1 MSIRKKKGFTL
12 IELIAV
18 LVIMAIIALIVTPL
32 VMNII
37 RNARTAADKRSVDAY
52 GRSIEI
58 AIAGYLLDTGKFPT
72 SMNQLTVEYK
82 GDEVVCTT
90 TQIKSDSSVYLAG
103 CTVGG
108 REVKDYTYGS
118 EEAAPTYTA
127 YKVGD
132 EVKYN
137 NVDYYVIKNSGVNEE
152 EVQLLKKDPLTVAQ
166 VNQYGAGHVNMYVT
180 QDTSSAY
187 YQQAHDYNNDGT
199 VGGMAYYTSATCG
212 YNGSEWVDSGCTTDY
227 AQSEVKYVVDAWK
240 TAQAPLATNARL
252 ITLDDL
258 TDNLGMELNKTN
270 PTTYQI
276 TVTEDTPT
284 WVMGENYWYRTMTTD
299 TDNVGQVWY
308 VDNRSYAYVNPG
320 RVQGYSGA
328 VRPVITL
335 KKSAIKE
342 AEEEIIDGNID
353 NKDSGNIK
361 SDTNEIIDK
370 EDIDIKDANDT
381 TANINERNNVKAPNT
396 LEKVSIVFILIGIV
410 LVSISTIIV
419 IKNKDLFKK

>member
-18 LVIMAIIALIVTPL
+18 LVIMAILALIVTPL

-37 RNARTAADKRSVDAY
+37 RKAKTAADKRSIDAY

-58 AIAGYLLDTGKFPT
+58 AIAGYLLDTGTFPT

-108 REVKDYTYGS
+108 REVKDYTYGE

-166 VNQYGAGHVNMYVT
+166 VNQFGAGHVNMYVT

-187 YQQAHDYNNDGT
+187 YQQAYNINYNGT
-199 VGGMAYYTSATCG
+199 DTGIGGMAYYTSATCTNYG
-212 YNGSEWVDSGCTTDY
+212 DNSGCTTDY
-227 AQSEVKYVVDAWK
+227 AQSEIKYVVDAWK
-240 TAQAPLATNARL
+240 TAQAPQATNARL

-258 TDNLGMELNKTN
+258 TDNLGMELNRTN
-270 PTTYQI
+270 PTTYQV

-284 WVMGENYWYRTMTTD
+284 WVMGENYWYWTMTTN
-299 TDNVGQVWY
+299 TDKTADVWD
-308 VDNRSYAYVNPG
+308 VIPRSNAYVISNS
-320 RVQGYSGA
+320 VQYYNYA

-335 KKSAIKE
+335 SKT
-342 AEEEIIDGNID
+342 NI
-353 NKDSGNIK
+353 S
-361 SDTNEIIDK
+361 S
-370 EDIDIKDANDT
+370 
-381 TANINERNNVKAPNT
+381 
-396 LEKVSIVFILIGIV
+396 
-410 LVSISTIIV
+410 
-419 IKNKDLFKK
+419 

>member
-199 VGGMAYYTSATCG
+199 VGGMAYYTSATCNG
-212 YNGSEWVDSGCTTDY
+212 YGDSSGCTTNY
-227 AQSEVKYVVDAWK
+227 AQSEIKYVVDAWK
-240 TAQAPLATNARL
+240 TAQAPNATNARL

-258 TDNLGMELNKTN
+258 TDNLGMELNRTN
-270 PTTYQI
+270 PTSYQI
-276 TVTEDTPT
+276 NVTEDTPT
-284 WVMGENYWYRTMTTD
+284 WVMGENYYYWTMTTN
-299 TDNVGQVWY
+299 TDKTADVWRVGTRSNVGV
-308 VDNRSYAYVNPG
+308 RSRP
-320 RVQGYSGA
+320 VQYDYYYA

-335 KKSAIKE
+335 SKT
-342 AEEEIIDGNID
+342 NI
-353 NKDSGNIK
+353 S
-361 SDTNEIIDK
+361 S
-370 EDIDIKDANDT
+370 
-381 TANINERNNVKAPNT
+381 
-396 LEKVSIVFILIGIV
+396 
-410 LVSISTIIV
+410 
-419 IKNKDLFKK
+419 